1 MNLHTLD
8 GDFDNIQAI
17 IDPAILLLMPVLSFI
32 FVIVQCM
39 WSFWVGANLCR
50 FCIVCFLC
58 MYCRWRSSFQE
69 DRIGIQFSHL

>member
-17 IDPAILLLMPVLSFI
+17 IDPAILLPMPVLSFI

-50 FCIVCFLC
+50 FYPNNQPYYYIITFTQ
-58 MYCRWRSSFQE
+58 YTKIRNYFF
-69 DRIGIQFSHL
+69 D